1 MEVTGGIH
9 VNSVTRIVF
18 FLYKGDPLFKRNVA
32 IYCTGEQTLFLAW
45 APEVLNPVDQLECI
59 LAK

>member
-1 MEVTGGIH
+1 MEVTGGSH

-32 IYCTGEQTLFLAW
+32 IYCTGEQTVFLAW
-45 APEVLNPVDQLECI
+45 APEVFNSI
-59 LAK
+59 N